1 MYQLHEKIIDHH
13 TKGQAISTENLYIHT
28 PSVKNLR
35 KTTIGWEMCCR
46 WRDGETSWVKL
57 KDIKELYP
65 LDVADYAVAN
75 KIL

>member
-1 MYQLHEKIIDHH
+1 MYQILDEIVDHR
-13 TKGQAISTENLYIHT
+13 TNGQVISTDDSYIDT
-28 PSVKNLR
+28 PSGRKLR
-35 KTTIGWEMCCR
+35 KTIIGWGMCCQ
-46 WRDGETSWVKL
+46 WRDGETYWVKL